1 MTTYYL
7 RAKAKSPAHNVV
19 FKSGKTFDRI
29 EEFFVAGGDPPGAAF
44 LPPLV
49 GELQYGVKAS
59 MLPRLDYLPSFGG
72 VPLFSEAFVQ
82 AMSDKLKGEAEFHP
96 CTVLCEQRPFAYF
109 VARLLRKRR
118 LLDYPAS
125 GLGEG
130 SAQFQANYLRVD
142 LNEDFLIA
150 REENKRKCYVFVA
163 SDAFRTTVEKHRLGV
178 GFTPALVTRGERNE
192 ATNA

>member
-7 RAKAKSPAHNVV
+7 KAKVKSPSHNVV

-29 EEFFVAGGDPPGAAF
+29 EEFFVAGGDPPGTTF

-49 GELQYGVKAS
+49 GELQDGVTAS

-82 AMSDKLKGEAEFHP
+82 AMGNALKNEAEFHP
-96 CTVLCEQRPFAYF
+96 CTVLCEQRPFAFF
-109 VARLLRKRR
+109 VARLLRKAH

-125 GLGEG
+125 GVGEG
-130 SAQFQANYLRVD
+130 AARFQANYLRPD
-142 LNEDFLIA
+142 LNEDFLIT
-150 REENKRKCYVFVA
+150 REEHELKCYVFVA
-163 SDAFRTTVEKHRLGV
+163 SDAFKTAVERHKLGI
-178 GFTPALVTRGERNE
+178 GFEPTLVTGRSHE
-192 ATNA
+192 

>member
-7 RAKAKSPAHNVV
+7 RAKVKSPAHNVV

-29 EEFFVAGGDPPGAAF
+29 EEFFVAGDDRPGTTF

-49 GELQYGVKAS
+49 GELQDGARAS

-82 AMSDKLKGEAEFHP
+82 AMGDALKDEAEFHP
-96 CTVLCEQRPFAYF
+96 CTVRCEQTPFSYF
-109 VARLLRKRR
+109 VARLLRKTH

-125 GLGEG
+125 GIGE
-130 SAQFQANYLRVD
+130 SAERFQANYLRLD
-142 LNEDFLIA
+142 LNQDFLIA
-150 REENKRKCYVFVA
+150 REKNKLKCYVFVA
-163 SDAFRTTVEKHRLGV
+163 SDAFRTAAEECHLGI
-178 GFTPALVTRGERNE
+178 GFEPTLVARRKQE
-192 ATNA
+192 